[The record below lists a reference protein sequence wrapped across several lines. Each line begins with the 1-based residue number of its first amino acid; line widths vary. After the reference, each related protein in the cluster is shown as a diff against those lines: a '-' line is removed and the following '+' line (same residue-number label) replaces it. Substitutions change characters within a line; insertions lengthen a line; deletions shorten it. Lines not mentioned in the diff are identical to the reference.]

1 MNKNLNFKISIL
13 IGILTFVVALVVGF
27 YSNNISKK
35 QLEINSGESL
45 VKLSKR
51 VNDILDREMLER
63 YREIRFAASLPIMTS
78 EKTAIDGKR
87 EFIQKIKNNYNHHEW
102 IGYAL
107 PDGTVEVGTN
117 GYLEGKNVKSRP
129 WHPNGLVAPYIG
141 DVHDALLLA
150 KLLPNSSGEAI
161 YFSDVA
167 FPVINNEGKTL
178 GVLCTHLTW
187 QWTRDVIRSIQ
198 KENGVDIFLL
208 SKDGLILVGPNGTER
223 MNISDISKN
232 VAETFNSNESFYKTI
247 KWDKD
252 MDYLTASS
260 VSFGFEEYKG
270 FSWKVIVRQPV
281 DKAFKTA
288 NENSI
293 SIFYISII
301 AGLIGALI
309 GIVISYIIS
318 EPLKKLSLI
327 VDNLRENKKV
337 EFLEKVAND
346 DIGKLH
352 NAIENLYKS
361 LKNESKLKQDA
372 QSKVDLS
379 LSIFE
384 QALEGIIITD
394 EKNNIILVNKAF
406 SEITGYQMEEVY
418 GKNPSILSSDLQD
431 ESFYN
436 NMWTTILSNGK
447 WDGMIKN
454 KKKDGSIYE
463 EYLKISSLKDENGK
477 ITNYFATFN
486 SGF

>member
-1 MNKNLNFKISIL
+1 
-13 IGILTFVVALVVGF
+13 
-27 YSNNISKK
+27 
-35 QLEINSGESL
+35 
-45 VKLSKR
+45 
-51 VNDILDREMLER
+51 
-63 YREIRFAASLPIMTS
+63 
-78 EKTAIDGKR
+78 
-87 EFIQKIKNNYNHHEW
+87 
-102 IGYAL
+102 
-107 PDGTVEVGTN
+107 
-117 GYLEGKNVKSRP
+117 
-129 WHPNGLVAPYIG
+129 
-141 DVHDALLLA
+141 
-150 KLLPNSSGEAI
+150 
-161 YFSDVA
+161 
-167 FPVINNEGKTL
+167 
-178 GVLCTHLTW
+178 
-187 QWTRDVIRSIQ
+187 
-198 KENGVDIFLL
+198 
-208 SKDGLILVGPNGTER
+208 
-223 MNISDISKN
+223 
-232 VAETFNSNESFYKTI
+232 
-247 KWDKD
+247 

-293 SIFYISII
+293 TIFYISII

-372 QSKVDLS
+372 QNKVDLS
-379 LSIFE
+379 LRIFE

-406 SEITGYQMEEVY
+406 SEITGYQTEEVY
-418 GKNPSILSSDLQD
+418 GKNPSILSSNLQD
-431 ESFYN
+431 KSFYK
-436 NMWTTILSNGK
+436 NMWTTILSDGK

-454 KKKDGSIYE
+454 KKKDGTIYE